1 MAQNKEILIKIMLSL
16 LLSFFTS
23 LLLTRWM
30 IKKEQ
35 KKHISQ
41 VIKDDIVES
50 HHKKSRTPTM
60 GGIAIFL
67 SSWCIFLIFG
77 HSYLDDKRIISLLI
91 TTIFFFL
98 LGFIDDALKIKF
110 HNGKGLAAWIRF
122 FSEVAF
128 SLLLLLFLDY
138 DQKSKWLL
146 SIFSLTS
153 FNLGILFVPFIIF
166 MIVGTANAVN
176 LTDGLDGLASGLLLM
191 AFSPFLLLS
200 LSQKEW
206 GIALFLVSIIGS
218 LLGFLCY
225 NFHPAKI
232 FMGDVGSLPLG
243 AILAVTSFLLHSE
256 LILLISGALF
266 LIETLSVIIQVTSF
280 KLIHKRV
287 FKMSPFHHHLEMK
300 GYEEWKIVMIFYV
313 IGFLLA
319 VLSLVMEVIL

>member
-1 MAQNKEILIKIMLSL
+1 MAQSKEILIKILLSL
-16 LLSFFTS
+16 LSSFLLS
-23 LLLTRWM
+23 LWLTRWM

-41 VIKDDIVES
+41 VIKDDIVKS
-50 HHKKSRTPTM
+50 HQKKSNTPTM

-67 SSWCIFLIFG
+67 STWFIFFIFG
-77 HSYLDDKRIISLLI
+77 HSYLQDKKVISLLL
-91 TTIFFFL
+91 TSVYFFI

-128 SLLLLLFLDY
+128 SIVLLLFLDY
-138 DQKSKWLL
+138 EQKSRWILN
-146 SIFSLTS
+146 IFSFSSL
-153 FNLGILFVPFIIF
+153 NLGLFFVPFIIF

-176 LTDGLDGLASGLLLM
+176 LTDGLDGLASGLMLM
-191 AFSPFLLLS
+191 AISPFLLLS
-200 LSQKEW
+200 LIQKEW
-206 GIALFLVSIIGS
+206 GIAFFLVSIIGS
-218 LLGFLCY
+218 GLGFLFY

-243 AILAVTSFLLHSE
+243 AVLAVTSFLLHSE
-256 LILLISGALF
+256 LILLVSGALF
-266 LIETLSVIIQVTSF
+266 LIEALSVIIQVTSF
-280 KLIHKRV
+280 KLTHKRV
-287 FKMSPFHHHLEMK
+287 FKMSPLHHHLEMK

-319 VLSLVMEVIL
+319 ILSLILEVIL